1 MARHQKIQVIINPE
15 SDRGR
20 TKKRWQRI
28 KEALRYFF
36 REFNYTFTEKPL
48 QATEISRNAVKEGS
62 DLIVGVGGDGTIN
75 EIANGFFDGKK
86 LINHRVS
93 LGIIPSGTGCDF
105 IRSLN
110 IPLNLRRALETIS
123 EATVKKIDVGLLKFT
138 TASGEQKERFFVNV
152 GDFGIGGEVVARME
166 RLGRKRKA
174 SSYFQSLLQTFFQYR
189 NKKLRLILDG
199 QELPPDEYMVGAV
212 ANGKIFG
219 KGMKIAP
226 EAELD
231 DGFFDVILVKGMK
244 AFEFLRN
251 VWKIYT
257 GSHLTH
263 PKIAFYRARQVE
275 VLPLEKNDKVLIE
288 IDGEQVGLLPASFE
302 IIHRI
307 LPIKGR

>member
-1 MARHQKIQVIINPE
+1 MGRLQKIQVIVNPE

-28 KEALRYFF
+28 KEALRHFF

-48 QATEISRNAVKEGS
+48 QATEISRAAVKEGTE
-62 DLIVGVGGDGTIN
+62 LIVGVGGDGTIN
-75 EIANGFFDGKK
+75 EIANGFFEGKR
-86 LINHRVS
+86 LINHQAS

-110 IPLNLRRALETIS
+110 IPLNLKKALETIS

-138 TASGEQKERFFVNV
+138 TGSGDWKERFFVNV

-166 RLGRKRKA
+166 KFGRKRKA
-174 SSYFQSLLQTFFQYR
+174 SSYFQSLLQTFFHYK

-199 QELPPDEYMVGAV
+199 QELPPDEYMVGAI
-212 ANGKIFG
+212 ANGQIFG

-231 DGFFDVILVKGMK
+231 DGLFDVILVKGMK
-244 AFEFLRN
+244 VFEFLRN

-257 GSHLTH
+257 GSHLSH
-263 PKIAFYRARQVE
+263 PKINFHRARRVE
-275 VLPLEKNDKVLIE
+275 VFPLDPTEKVLIE

-307 LPIKGR
+307 LPIRGR